1 MAFTFKKTT
10 SIGNLEAETDF
21 FLENCFI
28 ETDAYRSL
36 LTFEKGGGFFKR
48 IIVGRTGS
56 GKTALIKHLNV
67 ESTLYKNESIEAEKT
82 IFEYVRNNIFI
93 TKLIQDKIDLRIFF
107 KALWV
112 HVILIKII
120 EIDIGKTTFLENLLH
135 KQDKKDLREYIESY
149 DGNFFDDEALTIIT
163 KRFKDSVEAEL
174 DTLPASISAKS
185 IDETEKRTQ
194 SITNNYVNREL
205 LSKQKK
211 IITYF
216 QSEYNVSNKQKKI
229 IINIDDLDKSWLL
242 TRNIKYDFINALLDA
257 FKEFLDLKT
266 IKIIVSIR
274 TDILEGVYQ
283 NNLRQD
289 EKDKSL
295 IIPIEW
301 SKSEIIELLDSRLI
315 ALLEDK
321 FQKKKLPKFKDIF
334 DFKVKNMPA
343 YDFIL
348 HRTMLR
354 PRDAIEFVNC
364 CFQAADGETE
374 LREEHVLAAEE
385 TYFTSRKKALVKEWQ
400 SIYPAIQAYVDLIQI
415 IEKQEFTKS
424 TIKALIKTIKQTLLE
439 TCNEQDSLIC
449 KLFEERCSEESLLDE
464 ILDIWFTIGIIGIVK
479 AENVVI
485 YSKYEKEHLDI
496 SDYDKTFKIHD
507 LYWRRNS

>member
-1 MAFTFKKTT
+1 MAFTFKKST

-28 ETDAYRSL
+28 ETDAYKSL
-36 LTFEKGGGFFKR
+36 LEFERGSEFFKR

-56 GKTALIKHLNV
+56 GKTALIKHLST
-67 ESTLYKNESIEAEKT
+67 ESTLHKNESIEAEKT
-82 IFEYVRNNIFI
+82 IFEYIRNNIFI
-93 TKLIQDKIDLRIFF
+93 TKLIQDNIDLRIFF

-120 EIDIGKTTFLENLLH
+120 EIDIGKTTFLDNLFH
-135 KQDKKDLREYIESY
+135 RNDKKELREYIESY
-149 DGNFFDDEALTIIT
+149 NDKFFDDEALTVIT
-163 KRFKDSVEAEL
+163 ERFKDSVEAEL
-174 DTLPASISAKS
+174 KTIPASVQANS
-185 IDETEKRTQ
+185 IEETERRTQ
-194 SITNNYVNREL
+194 SITNNYVNKEL
-205 LSKQKK
+205 LSKQKN
-211 IITYF
+211 IISYLKL
-216 QSEYNVSNKQKKI
+216 EYNSSNKQKKI

-242 TRNIKYDFINALLDA
+242 TKNIKYDFINALLDA

-266 IKIIVSIR
+266 IKILVSIR

-295 IIPIEW
+295 ILPIEW
-301 SKSEIIELLDSRLI
+301 TKSEICELLDTRLEY
-315 ALLEDK
+315 LLEDK
-321 FQKKKLPKFKDIF
+321 YQKKKQPQFKEIF
-334 DFKVKNMPA
+334 DFNIGKIPA
-343 YDFIL
+343 YEFIL
-348 HRTMLR
+348 QRTMLR

-385 TYFTSRKKALVKEWQ
+385 TYFTSRKKALIKEWQ
-400 SIYPAIQAYVDLIQI
+400 SIYPAIQTYVDLIQLFDI
-415 IEKQEFTKS
+415 REFKVGAFKTRIKS
-424 TIKALIKTIKQTLLE
+424 IRQTLIE
-439 TCNEQDSLIC
+439 TCNEQDTLVCKIFENNCSDESLI
-449 KLFEERCSEESLLDE
+449 EG

-496 SDYDKTFKIHD
+496 SDYDKKFRIHD
-507 LYWRRNS
+507 LYWRKSS